1 MDYLKRPIWMSLFY
15 QKGMIAEIFK
25 EVCLDDKG
33 KSVKDMLVWLS
44 LITYGSGEAMGSA
57 TKLFTL
63 EGKLRYV
70 YVILNIQY
78 GGRTTGTTTSKLM
91 YFFSNIPGHKQ
102 LSSQA
107 MRTQRKKRS
116 FQFCIKSTVERN
128 EEFNRK

>member
-63 EGKLRYV
+63 EGKLSYHPKLCELKEKKIFS
-70 YVILNIQY
+70 ILHQVN
-78 GGRTTGTTTSKLM
+78 
-91 YFFSNIPGHKQ
+91 
-102 LSSQA
+102 
-107 MRTQRKKRS
+107 
-116 FQFCIKSTVERN
+116 C
-128 EEFNRK
+128 